1 MYAKR
6 FGLFD
11 RIILAK
17 RDRNC
22 NKICGGRRMGSGRR
36 NVNGGGEHVAAESA
50 VPVAAEKVV
59 QSVKEIVDCTEHEI
73 YAVLEECDMDVNRTV
88 EKLLSQGFVCS
99 FDTVC
104 CFACFRCCCCSG
116 TSWFFA
122 FCCMRN

>member
-1 MYAKR
+1 
-6 FGLFD
+6 
-11 RIILAK
+11 
-17 RDRNC
+17 
-22 NKICGGRRMGSGRR
+22 MGSGRR